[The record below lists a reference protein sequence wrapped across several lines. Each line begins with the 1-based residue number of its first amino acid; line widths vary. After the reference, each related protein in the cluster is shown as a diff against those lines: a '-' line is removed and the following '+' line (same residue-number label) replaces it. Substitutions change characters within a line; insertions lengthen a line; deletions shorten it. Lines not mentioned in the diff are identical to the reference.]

1 MSRTAILAAA
11 LIGSTLATPALA
23 QDPSHHGH
31 DMATSASGLA
41 PTATPPAQPD
51 HSAMDHTAMGH
62 AAAAPA
68 EASPGPLMETPPPPE
83 AGSGPPRAADA
94 IWGAAVM
101 AAERER
107 ERKMHGD
114 FPVLWIQADRLE
126 AQVRDGADGYLWD
139 LQGYYGGT
147 TSKFWFKSEGEGAF
161 GEELEQAEVQAL
173 WSKAIDPY
181 WDLQAGVRQDLAGP
195 NTTHAVIGIQ
205 GLAPYMF
212 EVDAALFLSQRGD
225 VTAKIEGELD
235 QRITQRL
242 ILQPQAEIALSAQ
255 DIPELG
261 IGAGLDKAE
270 LGLRLRYEFTREFA
284 PYVGIEQSWKA
295 GKSADYARAKGEGT
309 RATSLVAGIRF
320 WF

>member
-1 MSRTAILAAA
+1 MSRTAILAA
-11 LIGSTLATPALA
+11 LIGSALA
-23 QDPSHHGH
+23 APAFAQDHSHHGH
-31 DMATSASGLA
+31 DMAAPA
-41 PTATPPAQPD
+41 PTAPPPAQPD
-51 HSAMDHTAMGH
+51 HSTMDHAAMGH
-62 AAAAPA
+62 TTAAP
-68 EASPGPLMETPPPPE
+68 EEVSPGPLMETPPPPE

-94 IWGAAVM
+94 IWGAGVM

-139 LQGYYGGT
+139 VQGYYGGT

-173 WSKAIDPY
+173 WSRAIDPY

-195 NTTHAVIGIQ
+195 DTTHAVIGIQ

-212 EVDAALFLSQRGD
+212 EVDAALFLSHRGH
-225 VTAKIEGELD
+225 VTARTEGELD

-242 ILQPQAEIALSAQ
+242 ILQPRAEIGLSAQ

-270 LGLRLRYEFTREFA
+270 LGLRLRYEIAREFA

-309 RATSLVAGIRF
+309 SATSLVAGIRF

>member
-1 MSRTAILAAA
+1 
-11 LIGSTLATPALA
+11 
-23 QDPSHHGH
+23 
-31 DMATSASGLA
+31 
-41 PTATPPAQPD
+41 
-51 HSAMDHTAMGH
+51 
-62 AAAAPA
+62 
-68 EASPGPLMETPPPPE
+68 
-83 AGSGPPRAADA
+83 
-94 IWGAAVM
+94 M
-101 AAERER
+101 AAERAR

-114 FPVLWIQADRLE
+114 FPVLWVQADRLE
-126 AQVRDGADGYLWD
+126 TQVRDGADGFLWD
-139 LQGYYGGT
+139 VQGYYGGT

-173 WSKAIDPY
+173 WSRAIGPY

-195 NTTHAVIGIQ
+195 ATTHAVIGIQ

-212 EVDAALFLSQRGD
+212 EVDAALFLSHRGD

-242 ILQPQAEIALSAQ
+242 ILQPRAELSLSAQ

-270 LGLRLRYEFTREFA
+270 LGLRLRYEIVREFA

-295 GKSADYARAKGEGT
+295 GGSADYARAKGEAT
-309 RATSLVAGIRF
+309 SATSLVAGIRF